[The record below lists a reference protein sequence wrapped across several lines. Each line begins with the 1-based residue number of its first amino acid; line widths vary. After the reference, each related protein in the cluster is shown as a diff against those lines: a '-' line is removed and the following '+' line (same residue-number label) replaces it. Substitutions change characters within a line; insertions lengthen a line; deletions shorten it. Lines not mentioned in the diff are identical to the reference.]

1 MVLEEVT
8 QTFRSARALQI
19 DLGVRRGDVKL
30 PIRQGRCRSISE
42 GLVVL
47 HVPWRPYRLTIGLV
61 GLGVLRDVGKEK
73 FCHLRVPLSSACC
86 SGGMEMVLGCPIFSV
101 DGLPNGSYD
110 VTLADW

>member
-42 GLVVL
+42 GLVPL
-47 HVPWRPYRLTIGLV
+47 RLPSTWGLSFS
-61 GLGVLRDVGKEK
+61 
-73 FCHLRVPLSSACC
+73 FCRRLA
-86 SGGMEMVLGCPIFSV
+86 
-101 DGLPNGSYD
+101 NWYGSD
-110 VTLADW
+110 QLFGF